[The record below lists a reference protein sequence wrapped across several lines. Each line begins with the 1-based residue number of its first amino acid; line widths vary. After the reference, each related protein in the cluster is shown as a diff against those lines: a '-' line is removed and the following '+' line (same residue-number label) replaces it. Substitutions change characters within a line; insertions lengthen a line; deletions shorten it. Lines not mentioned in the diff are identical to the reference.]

1 MPGLVSNSE
10 APSSNAVVPYQSG
23 DQSPVVYPIRHG
35 MSAPVHRL
43 AISWGA
49 GNNLRVTV
57 FGRPDS
63 DDEIGGRVVEV
74 KLSADDPEIESDA
87 ERRRIAYGSVSPFAH
102 LQSRRNSVSLLS
114 KISPSPYNIDWWEYV
129 MEYSKDIKSVLS
141 SPEALPESVLGDPRT
156 VIKKTEDPTCLKAA
170 WELIEIFYVD
180 KESQSWLPERMVDWL
195 ADFDSLFSA
204 EQVTVHSTLVD
215 FQEKLI
221 NLQSVED
228 DPRYWQAIS
237 SALALGW
244 LDTAVKMLRLHGSY
258 NLDQL
263 SDRETENG
271 LVEAVA
277 VLISKMPRR
286 RPDLAAGTLGENF
299 MSKPDFMKG
308 LESLYSLAQKCIQLK
323 PSSSSHK
330 LAVLMMGILEENT
343 EVVLA
348 ECSRSFSPWMVAHA
362 IELVTAG
369 SDEADFLLHEE
380 RSNLG
385 GISIKELH
393 RLIYAQVL
401 SSHSLTWQIAPI
413 YLASCMK
420 QGMPLL
426 EKLLSYQPVVNNNL
440 LLKILEICRL
450 YQLDSVSM
458 NIMKVAGVY
467 HWKQGRKGLGV
478 YWLQQARDEVR
489 LNRIAQT
496 LFDFVGKSIS
506 DENFKEWEGLIE
518 LLGADSHSAG
528 GLDFL
533 YKYRDFKRS
542 LQYVSHG
549 QKNDACQLAVDSL
562 ISLMK
567 SPSTPI
573 RFWLPLLYDSLKLLN
588 WKGRPLLNV
597 SQTYLL
603 LNKLQELSTAKLR
616 PNFVQPSLP
625 PDALSSFMWHV
636 SRTGNDHGER
646 RGSRIVGVG
655 ANKVNEMTSSSSIR
669 TLGAA
674 LQRFSNGVSSKCS
687 ISSINLHRGSGLLF
701 RSLPSSVTSSSSL
714 WDSVYEVKSDASGMR
729 RIWTSSPLCMGR
741 RACKIAG
748 RKTAQNAKKMK
759 LYSKIGKEL
768 VSAIKKGG
776 TNPTSNITLATLIE
790 KCKEL
795 DIPKDI
801 VDRNIKRATEKGQEA
816 YIEKV
821 YGYGGAS
828 IVVEVLTD
836 KITRSVAAVRDVAK
850 DADKDQLLSIA
861 LDAGAEDVIEPP
873 TYEDDT
879 EEDMSDRYD
888 PIIEPECLFEPDN
901 GSELLPLTTV
911 EVDDEALDLNKD
923 LISRLLDLDDV
934 DAVIYVYS
942 NVKDLKLFLVQSCNG
957 RKAEGGRPVADRVAE
972 RMAGRLCDLL
982 PRLAGRLGYLPIEVV
997 AVESSRCC

>member
-263 SDRETENG
+263 SDREVGTENG

-299 MSKPDFMKG
+299 MSKPDFMKSWEKWRAQLTKLNSSAYWIHCRHHQTREGLKSMLQIMLGDVNSLSLATHHWIESYISQLLYIRPLTVG

-625 PDALSSFMWHV
+625 PDALSSV
-636 SRTGNDHGER
+636 R
-646 RGSRIVGVG
+646 
-655 ANKVNEMTSSSSIR
+655 
-669 TLGAA
+669 LA
-674 LQRFSNGVSSKCS
+674 L
-687 ISSINLHRGSGLLF
+687 
-701 RSLPSSVTSSSSL
+701 
-714 WDSVYEVKSDASGMR
+714 
-729 RIWTSSPLCMGR
+729 
-741 RACKIAG
+741 
-748 RKTAQNAKKMK
+748 
-759 LYSKIGKEL
+759 
-768 VSAIKKGG
+768 G
-776 TNPTSNITLATLIE
+776 TNLG
-790 KCKEL
+790 
-795 DIPKDI
+795 
-801 VDRNIKRATEKGQEA
+801 RA
-816 YIEKV
+816 I
-821 YGYGGAS
+821 
-828 IVVEVLTD
+828 L
-836 KITRSVAAVRDVAK
+836 
-850 DADKDQLLSIA
+850 
-861 LDAGAEDVIEPP
+861 
-873 TYEDDT
+873 
-879 EEDMSDRYD
+879 EE
-888 PIIEPECLFEPDN
+888 
-901 GSELLPLTTV
+901 
-911 EVDDEALDLNKD
+911 
-923 LISRLLDLDDV
+923 
-934 DAVIYVYS
+934 
-942 NVKDLKLFLVQSCNG
+942 
-957 RKAEGGRPVADRVAE
+957 
-972 RMAGRLCDLL
+972 
-982 PRLAGRLGYLPIEVV
+982 
-997 AVESSRCC
+997 